1 MTDRPLRRAA
11 DQSHLLH
18 LQHQHE
24 RSGNSKSPSPVGDL
38 KVDENEPLVVS
49 ATGDADV
56 TADDTMEEELAEDE
70 EDEAVLKD
78 DDTELDRVFD
88 VSLQEIF
95 LFVSIS
101 ADVDCP
107 IDLIECAQDL
117 LQRAR
122 SIWSFRRC
130 CEFLSHSIPRI
141 EPDSELAL
149 QSIIPSMKRSTLERT
164 YLVFSGLVALG
175 TRPEDSEY
183 WKLAETFGAKC
194 GNDLR
199 EGVTHL
205 VANQVRYSS
214 LRAISNRTD

>member
-1 MTDRPLRRAA
+1 M
-11 DQSHLLH
+11 
-18 LQHQHE
+18 
-24 RSGNSKSPSPVGDL
+24 GDL

-130 CEFLSHSIPRI
+130 CEFLS
-141 EPDSELAL
+141 L
-149 QSIIPSMKRSTLERT
+149 QI
-164 YLVFSGLVALG
+164 
-175 TRPEDSEY
+175 
-183 WKLAETFGAKC
+183 
-194 GNDLR
+194 
-199 EGVTHL
+199 
-205 VANQVRYSS
+205 
-214 LRAISNRTD
+214 